1 LRVLRVRAAPEPRV
15 GDSHA
20 ARVTLAR
27 AEKLVNEL
35 PPAQF
40 NASMSIA
47 IAMKRKALF
56 EPPTASRDLLRD
68 TLQPR

>member
-1 LRVLRVRAAPEPRV
+1 M

-35 PPAQF
+35 PPALWH
-40 NASMSIA
+40 ASMGTA
-47 IAMKRKALF
+47 IASKRKALF
-56 EPPTASRDLLRD
+56 EPPTASLPFPGENVRV
-68 TLQPR
+68 P